1 MNMFK
6 FVGCS
11 KKKFESSRCSKNDV
25 WVRSIFTN
33 MVFNPLALQNTI
45 WTVLF
50 IVRFDSGLHFSAVR
64 EEGERE
70 RSCSTTMCVEYV
82 TPEECLLLSL
92 VAKSPPEGAD
102 KIIIIPYCVMMML
115 MHGGQE
121 IGGKC
126 DTLVENML
134 WNSVSDYDDWN
145 SMKGELVDVLGRLPK
160 QLSRYR
166 YSLPLN

>member
-1 MNMFK
+1 MFANMAF
-6 FVGCS
+6 S
-11 KKKFESSRCSKNDV
+11 
-25 WVRSIFTN
+25 
-33 MVFNPLALQNTI
+33 PLASQNTI
-45 WTVLF
+45 WTAFF
-50 IVRFDSGLHFSAVR
+50 IVRFDSGLHLSAVR

-134 WNSVSDYDDWN
+134 
-145 SMKGELVDVLGRLPK
+145 
-160 QLSRYR
+160 
-166 YSLPLN
+166 

>member
-6 FVGCS
+6 FVRCS

-64 EEGERE
+64 EEGERKELFYYHVCGVCDSRGMSSTVFSCQESARGSGQNCNYTVLCDDDVNAWWSRNWWKMWYFSWKYVVKFSEWLRWLKLYE
-70 RSCSTTMCVEYV
+70 RWISGCTW
-82 TPEECLLLSL
+82 
-92 VAKSPPEGAD
+92 
-102 KIIIIPYCVMMML
+102 KITQTIIKV
-115 MHGGQE
+115 
-121 IGGKC
+121 
-126 DTLVENML
+126 
-134 WNSVSDYDDWN
+134 
-145 SMKGELVDVLGRLPK
+145 
-160 QLSRYR
+160 
-166 YSLPLN
+166 